1 MSDSTKPMEQPS
13 QEVEHFA
20 EPPVLPGRWT
30 VCAMLFVATSI
41 NYMDRQVLSILKPV
55 LQQST
60 IHLQP
65 FFHGWPTVERSV
77 SLNEIQY
84 GNIVWCFQIAYALG
98 VIFAGRL
105 VDRLGCRKGY
115 PIVTAVWSLSAMG
128 HALVNSVFGF
138 GVARFFLGLG
148 ESGNFPAAIKATA
161 EWFPPKERSLAT
173 GIFNSGAGVGAIL
186 APAVVPWVALHFGWR
201 AAFLITGV
209 FSATWIVWWSVKY
222 RKPREAMDWSRGV
235 VVAPPAGSLL
245 PWWRLLGYRQT
256 WGFVLGKFL
265 TDPVWWFYLFWLPGY
280 FSSGFK
286 LDLSHIGLPLIVVYV
301 LSTVGSV
308 TGGWLPRA
316 YVKMGMS
323 LKRARLAAMFTCACL
338 VVPISMAGGLH
349 SMWTAVALLS
359 LATSAHQGWSAN
371 IFTTVSDMFPAEY
384 VGTVVSFGQVGGA
397 LGGAIFA
404 LVAGHIL
411 QFTHSYV
418 PLFLYSGSAYLVALL
433 LLRTLAPGL
442 KRALPEG

>member
-1 MSDSTKPMEQPS
+1 MGEQIKS
-13 QEVEHFA
+13 VEQA
-20 EPPVLPGRWT
+20 ENELEQLGEPPALPGRWT

-55 LQQST
+55 LQQT
-60 IHLQP
+60 TLHLQP
-65 FFHGWPTVERSV
+65 FFHGWPTVERSIG
-77 SLNEIQY
+77 LDEIQY

-105 VDRLGCRKGY
+105 VDRMGCRKGY

-128 HALVNSVFGF
+128 HALVNSVMGF

-161 EWFPPKERSLAT
+161 EWFPPRERSLAT
-173 GIFNSGAGVGAIL
+173 GIFNSGASVGAIL

-201 AAFLITGV
+201 YAFLITGL
-209 FSATWIVWWSVKY
+209 FSAVWIVWWSVKY
-222 RKPREAMDWSRGV
+222 RKPSVPMDSNPGAV
-235 VVAPPAGSLL
+235 TAAPSQDLM
-245 PWWRLLGYRQT
+245 PWWRLLKYRQT
-256 WGFVLGKFL
+256 WGFMLGKFL

-280 FSSGFK
+280 FSSSFE
-286 LDLSHIGLPLIVVYV
+286 LDLRHIGLPLVTVYV

-308 TGGWLPRA
+308 GGGWLPRA
-316 YVKMGMS
+316 YVKMGMT
-323 LKRARLAAMFTCACL
+323 LKAARLATMLTCACL
-338 VVPISMAGGLH
+338 VVPIMLAGGLH

-359 LATSAHQGWSAN
+359 LATAAHQGFSAN

-384 VGTVVSFGQVGGA
+384 VGTVTSFGQVGGA

-418 PLFLYSGSAYLVALL
+418 PLFLYSGSAYLLALII
-433 LLRTLAPGL
+433 LRTLAPGL
-442 KRALPEG
+442 KRAVLES

>member
-1 MSDSTKPMEQPS
+1 MIDSEERTELL
-13 QEVEHFA
+13 A
-20 EPPVLPGRWT
+20 EPPALPGRWT
-30 VCAMLFVATSI
+30 ICAMLFVATTI

-55 LQQST
+55 LAGT
-60 IHLQP
+60 TLHLQP
-65 FFHGWPTVERSV
+65 FFHGWPTVERSIAM
-77 SLNEIQY
+77 NEIQY

-105 VDRLGCRKGY
+105 VDRLGCRRGY
-115 PIVTAVWSLSAMG
+115 PIVTAVWSLAAMS
-128 HALVNSVFGF
+128 HALVTSVAGF

-186 APAVVPWVALHFGWR
+186 APFVVPWVALHFGWR
-201 AAFLITGV
+201 AAFLVTGV
-209 FSATWIVWWSVKY
+209 FSASWIVWWSIRY
-222 RKPREAMDWSRGV
+222 RKPRELMDWTRGEAV
-235 VVAPPAGSLL
+235 PPPRGPMI
-245 PWWRLLGYRQT
+245 PWWQLLKYRQT

-280 FSSGFK
+280 FSSRFK

-301 LSTVGSV
+301 CSTIGSV
-308 TGGWLPRA
+308 FGGWLPKG
-316 YVKMGMS
+316 YVHMGMS
-323 LKRARLAAMFTCACL
+323 LKAARLAAMLTCACL
-338 VVPISMAGGLH
+338 VVPIAFAGGLH
-349 SMWTAVALLS
+349 SIWTAVALLCM
-359 LATSAHQGWSAN
+359 ATSAHQGWSAN
-371 IFTTVSDMFPAEY
+371 IFTTASDMFPAEY

-404 LVAGHIL
+404 QVAGHIL
-411 QFTHSYV
+411 QFTGSYV
-418 PLFLYSGSAYLVALL
+418 ALFIYCGFAYLIAIV

-442 KRALPEG
+442 KRAML